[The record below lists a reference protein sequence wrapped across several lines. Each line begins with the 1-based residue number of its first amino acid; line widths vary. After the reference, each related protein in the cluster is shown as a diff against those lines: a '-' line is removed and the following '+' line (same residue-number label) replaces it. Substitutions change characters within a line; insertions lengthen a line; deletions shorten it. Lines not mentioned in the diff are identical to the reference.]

1 MGVAHAAPDATQ
13 QGDQKLF
20 VTYDSSPSKLYKNEV
35 FEIRLKATVATEEL
49 GTLQTTVSN
58 QSGLKLLNS
67 NYKWKLGD
75 DGSFSLSLF
84 FKVLSDKARLPDI
97 QTAYTVNGVD
107 KEAVM
112 MGGVEM
118 DAASVGDTAAYC
130 GVIASSL
137 NVNNYKIDGYDTSNN
152 ILALEISAKSANLE
166 DFKLHN
172 IAIQGANSI
181 KNDFS
186 NGKIFY
192 HLIIPDK
199 QQSLEFEYF
208 NKDKGEMQTVKV
220 ALDLSKIEDKVSTQ
234 TDLQPKNSDKAM
246 YVFLTVAVLASI
258 LYGIYYFKR
267 EKIFLVLIVVTIIS
281 GVVFLFIPNEHV
293 KIKKDTIVYL
303 LPTENST
310 AFFQAN
316 DDMPVEKLKESE
328 GYTKIKLKD
337 GKIGWVKGENV
348 VSN

>member
-1 MGVAHAAPDATQ
+1 MAADIPGTE
-13 QGDQKLF
+13 QKLF
-20 VTYDSSPSKLYKNEV
+20 VSCETMPTKLYKNEV
-35 FEIRLKATVATEEL
+35 FEIRLKATVAAEEL
-49 GTLQTTVSN
+49 GALKTTVAN

-67 NYKWKLGD
+67 NYKWKLDD

-84 FKVLSDKARLPDI
+84 FKTLDNNVRLPDI
-97 QTAYTVNGVD
+97 QTAYAVNGVD
-107 KEAVM
+107 KENTTIN
-112 MGGVEM
+112 GGNIE
-118 DAASVGDTAAYC
+118 ALNIGGSANYC

-137 NVNNYKIDGYDTSNN
+137 VVNNYKIDGYDASNN
-152 ILALEISAKSANLE
+152 ILALDISAKHANIE
-166 DFKLHN
+166 DFKLPN
-172 IAIQGANSI
+172 IAIQGVNSI
-181 KNDFS
+181 KNDFAS
-186 NGKIFY
+186 TKMFY

-199 QQSLEFEYF
+199 QQSFEFEYF
-208 NKDKGEMQTVKV
+208 DKEKGAMQTVKV

-234 TDLQPKNSDKAM
+234 TDLQPKNADKAL

-267 EKIFLVLIVVTIIS
+267 EKIFLVLIVVTIVA
-281 GVVFLFIPNEHV
+281 GVVFLFIPNQQV

-316 DDMPVEKLKESE
+316 EDMPVEKLKESE

-337 GKIGWVKGENV
+337 GKIGWVKGESV